1 MNLIS
6 IVVALL
12 LAFTGIV
19 ILAPIYIGLLQRL
32 GYGKQI
38 RTDGP
43 EAHYGKA
50 GTPTMGGMLV
60 VVVVLFLAMALRLED
75 PATLTP
81 MLTLVGV
88 GILGA
93 IDDFVNVRTGIGM
106 RGRWKLVWQTVVAIL
121 AAFYI
126 WNHFNLTGLNIPL
139 VGQIEVAPA
148 ILVGF
153 IAFVIVGTSNAVNLT
168 DGLDGL
174 AGGVLIF
181 SFVAYLLISLVAVPD
196 VKLAHPNL
204 AVFCALVIGALMG
217 FLWFNVHPAQI
228 FMGDSGALALGATL
242 AVVATVNGQLPLLAI
257 VGIVFFAVI
266 MSVVLQVLSYRLR
279 GRRIF
284 RIAPLHHHFELIG
297 WAEEKITLR
306 FWIVAALAGL
316 LGFSIFLASVAAAL
330 DGPMMTAPTAPI
342 RTAEDLR
349 GRRAVVL
356 GWRAP
361 ASRPAASWPMPA
373 RSWPPTTAARR
384 PTWPRPWPRSA
395 PAASIWRWA

>member
-1 MNLIS
+1 
-6 IVVALL
+6 
-12 LAFTGIV
+12 
-19 ILAPIYIGLLQRL
+19 
-32 GYGKQI
+32 
-38 RTDGP
+38 
-43 EAHYGKA
+43 
-50 GTPTMGGMLV
+50 MGGMLIV
-60 VVVVLFLAMALRLED
+60 GVVLFLAMALRIED
-75 PATLTP
+75 AGTLTP

-126 WNHFNLTGLNIPL
+126 WNHFHLTGINIPL
-139 VGQIEVAPA
+139 VGQFEVAPLLL
-148 ILVGF
+148 IGF

-181 SFVAYLLISLVAVPD
+181 SFVAYLLISLVPVAGI
-196 VKLAHPNL
+196 KLAQPNL
-204 AVFCALVIGALMG
+204 AIFCALVIGALMG

-228 FMGDSGALALGATL
+228 FMGDSGALGLGATL
-242 AVVATVNGQLPLLAI
+242 AVVATVNGQLPLLAL

-266 MSVVLQVLSYRLR
+266 MSVVLQVLSFRLW

-284 RIAPLHHHFELIG
+284 RIAPLHHHFELMG

-316 LGFSIFLASVAAAL
+316 LGVSIFQHRRERALA
-330 DGPMMTAPTAPI
+330 GPMMTAPRTPI
-342 RTAEDLR
+342 QTVDDLR
-349 GRRAVVL
+349 GRRTAVLGLARSGVAACRFLADAGAVVVAYD
-356 GWRAP
+356 RRP
-361 ASRPAASWPMPA
+361 ASELVAEVASLGARPVRLALGVDEASAVALLAHADLLVTSPSISP
-373 RSWPPTTAARR
+373 SFPTTDRVAA
-384 PTWPRPWPRSA
+384 
-395 PAASIWRWA
+395 

>member
-1 MNLIS
+1 MSLVS
-6 IVVALL
+6 IVIALL
-12 LAFTGIV
+12 LAFTGVV
-19 ILAPIYIGLLQRL
+19 ILGPIYISLLQRL

-38 RTDGP
+38 RSDGP
-43 EAHYGKA
+43 ESHYGKA
-50 GTPTMGGMLV
+50 GTPTMGGMLMV
-60 VVVVLFLAMALRLED
+60 LVVLFLAMALRIED
-75 PATLTP
+75 AATMTP
-81 MLTLVGV
+81 MLTLMGV

-106 RGRWKLVWQTVVAIL
+106 RGRWKLVWQTGVAIL

-126 WNHFNLTGLNIPL
+126 WRHFHLTGLNIPL
-139 VGQIEVAPA
+139 VGQFEVAPLLL
-148 ILVGF
+148 IGF

-181 SFVAYLLISLVAVPD
+181 SFVAYLLISLVPVAG
-196 VKLAHPNL
+196 VKLAQPNL
-204 AVFCALVIGALMG
+204 AIFCALVIGALMG

-242 AVVATVNGQLPLLAI
+242 AVVATVNGQLPLLAV

-266 MSVVLQVLSYRLR
+266 MSVVLQVLSFRLY

-316 LGFSIFLASVAAAL
+316 LGFSIFLGSVNEL
-330 DGPMMTAPTAPI
+330 
-342 RTAEDLR
+342 
-349 GRRAVVL
+349 
-356 GWRAP
+356 
-361 ASRPAASWPMPA
+361 
-373 RSWPPTTAARR
+373 
-384 PTWPRPWPRSA
+384 
-395 PAASIWRWA
+395 

>member
-12 LAFTGIV
+12 LAFTGMV

-60 VVVVLFLAMALRLED
+60 VVVVLFLAMALRLEG

-88 GILGA
+88 GVLGA
-93 IDDFVNVRTGIGM
+93 IDDFVNVRSGIGM
-106 RGRWKLVWQTVVAIL
+106 RGRWKLVWLTAVAIL
-121 AAFYI
+121 AGLYI
-126 WNHFNLTGLNIPL
+126 WNHYNLTGLNIPFL
-139 VGQIEVAPA
+139 GQIVVAAP
-148 ILVGF
+148 ILVAF
-153 IAFVIVGTSNAVNLT
+153 VAFVIVGTSNAVNLT

-181 SFVAYLLISLVAVPD
+181 SFVAYLLISLVPVQG
-196 VKLAHPNL
+196 VKLAHPDL
-204 AVFCALVIGALMG
+204 AVFCALVIGALIG

-228 FMGDSGALALGATL
+228 FMGDSGALSLGATL

-266 MSVVLQVLSYRLR
+266 MSVVLQVLSFRLL

-316 LGFSIFLASVAAAL
+316 LGFSIFLVSYQQL
-330 DGPMMTAPTAPI
+330 
-342 RTAEDLR
+342 
-349 GRRAVVL
+349 
-356 GWRAP
+356 
-361 ASRPAASWPMPA
+361 
-373 RSWPPTTAARR
+373 
-384 PTWPRPWPRSA
+384 
-395 PAASIWRWA
+395 